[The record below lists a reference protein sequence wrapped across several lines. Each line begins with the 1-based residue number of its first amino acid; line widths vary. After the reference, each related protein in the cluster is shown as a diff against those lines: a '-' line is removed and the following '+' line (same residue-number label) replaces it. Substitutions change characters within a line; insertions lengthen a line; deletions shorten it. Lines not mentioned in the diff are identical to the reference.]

1 LTLARKLPT
10 PPAVLGLT
18 LPSKPAAVDKVDPL
32 LKKRDFLYVFKVF
45 MGVVGI
51 IPKTLGCVLV
61 GCSWAGWVVFSMMR
75 VKVFFYAV
83 LERIMDSS
91 WCWVTLMMRE
101 CLFFIVFLSSAVVNV
116 LDDVPLYFSN

>member
-1 LTLARKLPT
+1 
-10 PPAVLGLT
+10 VLGLT

-51 IPKTLGCVLV
+51 IPNTLGCVLV

-83 LERIMDSS
+83 LERIMESS
-91 WCWVTLMMRE
+91 WCWLTLMMRE